1 MKKQLLLTLFA
12 LFFATIVTSAQSTP
26 VCGGTFTD
34 AAGPNANYANFSNV
48 TTTICPNNP
57 GEYVTVTFT
66 SFALETNFD
75 RLKIYDGTS
84 ATAPLIANLTGSVLP
99 SAYTASNSS
108 GCLTFVFTSDGS
120 VNQAGWIANITCAA
134 ATTCPKPL
142 SVNLSNITSNS
153 VVIGWLETGNANQWE
168 VIALPC
174 GSVPTATS
182 VGTITTANPYVITG
196 LNSATCYNF
205 FVRSLCSATDVSLW
219 SNITTATTLIL
230 CPTPTTLTSN
240 TLTSNSV
247 NFAWTEI
254 GSATSW
260 EYLVL
265 PCTAIAPT
273 ATTTGSVTTSNSVS
287 INSLNPLTCYKLYV
301 RSLCN
306 TASTELSAW
315 SVGLSITTTSLP
327 IVNPICGEQ
336 FIDNGGANSN
346 YASGSD
352 NTYVICPTIAGEVV
366 NVVFNSFDTETNWDG
381 LYVYD
386 GNSITAPQISSL
398 NPAGSVP
405 GGLAGAYWGTNIPEV
420 FTSTS
425 TNGCLT
431 FRFRSDASVNKPGWV
446 ADVICGNF
454 TFCYKPTNVVISNT
468 TYNSATVSWT
478 ENNTSS
484 QWEIIVQ
491 PSSMLAPTSAS
502 TGILT
507 STNPYLITGL
517 TSSTTYSV
525 FVRSI
530 CSASSFSNWSTIS
543 TFTTSSCV
551 TPTSITTN
559 SVTDS
564 SAVLAWSAGVSTQ
577 WEVLVLTAGSVAPTS
592 TTVGTFVN
600 VNNYTATGLILG
612 TNYQFYV
619 RAICGVGYISNWS
632 VPYAFTPYVA
642 LPPLVTNSTTYTNS
656 QLVSNVLVNNPC
668 ITISNVTSSTGTN
681 FGTTTNGIG
690 YFTNTNPTFP
700 LTSGI
705 VLSTGSVAN
714 VPGPNSSILS
724 DGNSSWLGDTQL
736 ESIVLAGTGSAMNSQ
751 NATKL
756 EFDFTSLNE
765 FMSFNFL
772 FASDEYGA
780 FQCTYSDAF
789 AFLLTDIET
798 GVTTN
803 LAVVPGTVAPISVVT
818 IRDEA
823 FNTSCSSVNP
833 DFFGTYF
840 TGGLNYSSATNFNG
854 QTVEMTAS
862 SVILPNH
869 PYHIKLVVADRSDS
883 AFDSAV
889 FIKAGSF
896 TSGPPQCA
904 DKIDLIAFIDLNTNG
919 VQDSGEVNF
928 TYGSFV
934 SQQNNTGDIT
944 NVSSPFGSYTV
955 YDSNSSNTYDFSFQI
970 NSEYAPYFS
979 ASSTNY
985 NDINIALGSGT
996 QTIYF
1001 PIVLTNGFND
1011 VTVSIVP
1018 LTQPR
1023 PGFSYTNKVI
1033 YRNLGIATASGTVT
1047 FTKDPLTTI
1056 TSVSQTGIVNNS
1068 TGFSYD
1074 FTNLNP
1080 YETRSFNVT
1089 MSVPSIPTVNINN
1102 ILTNNATISA
1112 PSGDINLS
1120 NNSFVNSQIVVA
1132 SYDPND
1138 KSESHGDKIQF
1149 NQFAEGDYLYYTIN
1163 FQNEGTANAL
1173 TVSVEDILDAKL
1185 DETSIRMISASHDYV
1200 MERVDNQIIW
1210 KFEYINLPPAIA
1222 NAELSR
1228 GYIFFKIKL
1237 KPGFAIGDIIPN
1249 TASIYFDTNPA
1260 IVTNTF
1266 NSEFVT
1272 TLNNLAFESGSF
1284 LLYPN
1289 PANGF
1294 VQISLQNNSEN
1305 IKGIKLF
1312 DVLGKVVKTLHSFTS
1327 NLANIN
1333 TSDLSKGV
1341 YMVEV
1346 TSENNLKQVKKLV
1359 IK

>member
-1 MKKQLLLTLFA
+1 MLIS
-12 LFFATIVTSAQSTP
+12 LFFGNLTTFAQSPIT
-26 VCGGTFTD
+26 CGSQFTD
-34 AAGPNANYANFSNV
+34 PAGPNANYANGANT
-48 TTTICPNNP
+48 TTTICPNSS
-57 GEYVTVTFT
+57 GLSVTINFT
-66 SFALETNFD
+66 SFALESNFD
-75 RLKIYDGTS
+75 RLKIYDGS
-84 ATAPLIANLTGSVLP
+84 NASAPLIANLTGSILP
-99 SAYTASNSS
+99 SSYSASNVS

-120 VNQAGWIANITCAA
+120 VNQAGWIATISCDAA
-134 ATTCPKPL
+134 STCPKPIG
-142 SVNLSNITSNS
+142 VNLSNITSNS
-153 VVIGWLETGNANQWE
+153 VVMNWLENGTANQWE
-168 VIALPC
+168 VLALPC
-174 GSVPTATS
+174 GSIPTATS
-182 VGTITTANPYVITG
+182 SGTITTSNPYVITG
-196 LNSATCYNF
+196 LNPGTCYNL
-205 FVRSLCSATDVSLW
+205 FVRSLCSASEVSLW
-219 SNITTATTLIL
+219 SNTATVTTLIS
-230 CPTPTTLTSN
+230 CPTPTIITTNKLS
-240 TLTSNSV
+240 SNSV
-247 NFAWTEI
+247 NFTWTEV
-254 GSATSW
+254 GTATSW
-260 EYLVL
+260 QYLVL
-265 PCTAIAPT
+265 PCTSLAPT
-273 ATTTGSVTTSNSVS
+273 STTTGIVATSNLVS
-287 INSLNPLTCYKLYV
+287 ISGLNPLTCYKLYV

-306 TASTELSAW
+306 TATTELSAW
-315 SVGLSITTTSLP
+315 SSGLSITTTSLP
-327 IVNPICGEQ
+327 IVNPLCGNQ
-336 FIDNGGANSN
+336 FTDNGGATSN
-346 YASGSD
+346 YANGSD

-366 NVVFNSFDTETNWDG
+366 NVVFSTFDTEANWDG
-381 LYVYD
+381 LYVYN
-386 GNSITAPQISSL
+386 GNSISAPQIASANL
-398 NPAGSVP
+398 GGNVP
-405 GGLAGAYWGTNIPEV
+405 GGLPGAFWGTTIPEV

-425 TNGCLT
+425 TSGCLT
-431 FRFRSDASVNKPGWV
+431 FRFRSDDSVIKPGWI
-446 ADVICGNF
+446 ADVICGNL

-478 ENNTSS
+478 ENNASS

-491 PSSMLAPTSAS
+491 PSSMPAPTSAS

-507 STNPYLITGL
+507 STNPYLLTGL
-517 TSSTTYSV
+517 TSSTTYNA

-530 CSASSFSNWSTIS
+530 CSASSFSNWSSIS
-543 TFTTSSCV
+543 TFSTLSCV
-551 TPTSITTN
+551 TPSSITTN

-564 SAVLAWSAGVSTQ
+564 SAVLSWSAGISTQ
-577 WEVLVLTAGSVAPTS
+577 WEVLVLTLGSAAPTS
-592 TTVGTFVN
+592 TTVGTIVN

-619 RAICGVGYISNWS
+619 RAICGVGFISNWS
-632 VPYAFTPYVA
+632 VVYAFSPYVA
-642 LPPLVTNSTTYTNS
+642 LPPLVTNSTTYSNE

-668 ITISNVTSSTGTN
+668 ITISNVTSSTGTD
-681 FGTTTNGIG
+681 FGNTANGIG
-690 YFTNTNPTFP
+690 YFTNINPTFP
-700 LTSGI
+700 LSSGI
-705 VLSTGSVAN
+705 VLSTGSVTN
-714 VPGPNSSILS
+714 VPGPNLSTLS
-724 DGNSSWLGDTQL
+724 DGNSTWLGDTQL
-736 ESIVLAGTGSAMNSQ
+736 ESIILAGTGTAMTSQ

-780 FQCTYSDAF
+780 FQCSYSDAF

-798 GVTTN
+798 GITTN
-803 LAVVPGTVAPISVVT
+803 LAVVPGTIAPISVVT

-823 FNTSCSSVNP
+823 FNTSCSSVNS

-862 SVILPNH
+862 STILPNH
-869 PYHIKLVVADRSDS
+869 PYHIKLVVADRSDPL
-883 AFDSAV
+883 FDSAV

-904 DKIDLIAFIDLNTNG
+904 DKINLIAFIDSNSNG

-934 SQQNNTGDIT
+934 SQQNNIGDIT
-944 NVSSPFGSYTV
+944 NISSPFGSYTV
-955 YDSNSSNTYDFSFQI
+955 YDSNSSNTYDFSYQV

-979 ASSTNY
+979 AATTSF

-996 QTIYF
+996 QTLYF
-1001 PIVLTNGFND
+1001 PVILTNGFND

-1018 LTQPR
+1018 LSSPR
-1023 PGFSYTNKVI
+1023 PGFSYVNKVI

-1047 FTKDPLTTI
+1047 FTKNPLVTI
-1056 TSVSQTGIVNNS
+1056 TSISQSGTVSNS
-1068 TGFSYD
+1068 TGFTYD

-1089 MSVPSIPTVNINN
+1089 MSVPSIPAVNIND

-1112 PSGDINLS
+1112 PSGDINLT

-1173 TVSVEDILDAKL
+1173 TVRVEDLLDAKL
-1185 DETSIRMISASHDYV
+1185 DETSIRMINASHDYV
-1200 MERVDNQIIW
+1200 MERVNNQLIW
-1210 KFEYINLPPAIA
+1210 NFDYINLPPKLA
-1222 NAELSR
+1222 NEELSK

-1237 KPGFAIGDIIPN
+1237 KPGFTVGDIIPN
-1249 TASIYFDTNPA
+1249 TASIYFDSNPA

-1266 NSEFVT
+1266 YTEFVAV
-1272 TLNNLAFESGSF
+1272 LNNLAFESGSF

-1289 PANGF
+1289 PSNSF
-1294 VQISLQNNSEN
+1294 VQISLQNNIEN
-1305 IKGIKLF
+1305 IKSIALF
-1312 DVLGKVVKTLHSFTS
+1312 DVLGKIVKTVKSFTS
-1327 NLANIN
+1327 SQANLNI
-1333 TSDLSKGV
+1333 SDLSKGV

-1346 TSENNLKQVKKLV
+1346 TNENNLKQVKKLI